1 MISRV
6 SRFGLGGL
14 RVFAEA
20 DFVPGAGVSW
30 LLGAN
35 GAGKT
40 SVMEAAYLL
49 GHGRSFRS
57 AQLEALL
64 AEGME
69 ALWVSAGLV
78 DEAGS
83 ASQLGVRRSA
93 SGEWELRVEG
103 RPVQRLTDVAR
114 RFPVLCFEPGSHQWV
129 TGPSER
135 RRRLLD
141 WGAFHVEHAASELW
155 SEYQRAL
162 RQRNAALR
170 MGDADSAKAWEP
182 LLDVFGQ
189 QITEHR
195 AAFHAAWR
203 GAAQTLLQRWN
214 SGLDGL
220 EFQFRRGWGEHHAS
234 LAEALA
240 LQRERDLGLG
250 YTYAGPH
257 RCDLSIRWR
266 GSEAKERLSRGQA
279 KLVVLALLIA
289 QAQCYRQ
296 RHASS
301 PLLLLD
307 DLCSELDAASAGAVL
322 SLLREQEY
330 QAWVSGVERPSWA
343 AASTDALFHVEQGS
357 ITPLI

>member
-1 MISRV
+1 MSSRV

-20 DFVPGAGVSW
+20 DFVPGSGLSW
-30 LLGAN
+30 ILGAN

-40 SVMEAAYLL
+40 SVIEAAYLL

-57 AQLEALL
+57 AQMESLL
-64 AEGME
+64 AEGMD

-78 DEAGS
+78 DESGS
-83 ASQLGVRRSA
+83 ASVVGVSRTA
-93 SGEWELRVEG
+93 LGEWSLRVEG

-129 TGPSER
+129 AGPSER

-141 WGAFHVEHAASELW
+141 WGAFHVEHAAPDLW

-170 MGDADSAKAWEP
+170 MGDPESAEAWEP
-182 LLDVFGQ
+182 VLDASGQ
-189 QITEHR
+189 RITAHR
-195 AAFHAAWR
+195 AAFHARWN
-203 GAAQTLLQRWN
+203 GAAQNLLGSW
-214 SGLDGL
+214 SS
-220 EFQFRRGWGEHHAS
+220 EFDRIEFVFRRGWGEQHAS
-234 LAEALA
+234 LADALA
-240 LQRERDLGLG
+240 SQRERDLGLG

-257 RCDLSIRWR
+257 RCDLAIRWR
-266 GSEAKERLSRGQA
+266 GSDARERLSRGQA

-296 RHASS
+296 RHGSS

-307 DLCSELDAASAGAVL
+307 DLCSELDSANAGAVL
-322 SLLREQEY
+322 SMLREHEY
-330 QAWVSGVERPSWA
+330 QAWVTGVERPSWA
-343 AASTDALFHVEQGS
+343 SSSADALFHVEQGS